1 LNFKRIGGGSLHSG
15 LAKAIYTGSAGRLGL
30 IALVFATGALAQNQ
44 PTVHAPVAP
53 PPLATAPLSAKHSIW
68 VNTGFYSAHFDTN
81 KGLRNENFGLG
92 VEVQIND
99 DWSATAGRF
108 INSDSAHSNYVGAYY
123 QPFTF
128 AYGKWGVVL
137 GAFNGY
143 PKAFDGGWFPAVLP
157 VASWESRWV
166 GLNVALIPPLK
177 DRLYGAVSF
186 QLKLRV
192 QD

>member
-1 LNFKRIGGGSLHSG
+1 MRIVAFSLG
-15 LAKAIYTGSAGRLGL
+15 VLLATR
-30 IALVFATGALAQNQ
+30 ALADSSF
-44 PTVHAPVAP
+44 VSP
-53 PPLATAPLSAKHSIW
+53 PAATEPLAARHSIW
-68 VNTGFYSAHFDTN
+68 LNPGFYSAHFDTN
-81 KGLRNENFGLG
+81 KGLRNENFGFG
-92 VEVQIND
+92 VEVQINA

-108 INSDSAHSNYVGAYY
+108 INSDNAHSSYVGAYY

-128 AYGKWGVVL
+128 ASGKWGVVM

-166 GLNVALIPPLK
+166 GLNVALVPPLQ
-177 DRLYGAVSF
+177 DRLYGAVTF
-186 QLKLRV
+186 QLKVRV